1 MKNDKIKNILIIVG
15 VVVFCVL
22 FAGAMLMYDKL
33 SGDFSQIAP
42 EKDGADTQVVLADDF
57 RVYDSDGNAV
67 RLSDKIGKPV
77 VVNFWATWCGPCRM
91 IAPIVEEIAAEN
103 VGKIKVGKVNVDEQ
117 EELAVMF
124 SISAIPTLVVIKDG
138 EVVNKIVGIKPK
150 EDILKLFE

>member
-22 FAGAMLMYDKL
+22 FVGAMLMFDKL
-33 SGDFSQIAP
+33 SGDFSQKAP
-42 EKDGADTQVVLADDF
+42 EKDGTDTQVVLADDF

-124 SISAIPTLVVIKDG
+124 SISAIPTVVVIKDG